1 MTKHRFSHIA
11 ALVVLGAVLS
21 APTCAAPSVL
31 VLDFGLKDDTL
42 LPNVP
47 DEVARIASFAPY
59 VRSRLRD
66 LGHEVPEIK
75 ITPEEQTQIANGYM
89 MAHPEIIQEIGRK
102 AGVPWVV
109 IGYSN
114 KFSFL
119 ISWTR
124 GFILDTATG
133 KFVARGEADLRGA
146 MKDSRMTRRSAV
158 NLADQLHNMLATIE
172 TRRAARANNNSTAV
186 YAENQKNK

>member
-1 MTKHRFSHIA
+1 MKSFRFLSIA
-11 ALVVLGAVLS
+11 AAVLLS
-21 APTCAAPSVL
+21 AGFCAPTYAAPSVL
-31 VLDFGLKDDTL
+31 ALDFGLKGDTL

-59 VRSRLRD
+59 VRARLRD
-66 LGHEVPEIK
+66 LGHEVPEVK
-75 ITPEEQTQIANGYM
+75 ITHEEQTQIANGYM
-89 MAHPEIIQEIGRK
+89 MAHPEIIQDIGRK

-124 GFILDTATG
+124 GFIVDTASG

-172 TRRAARANNNSTAV
+172 TRRAARANTNSTAV
-186 YAENQKNK
+186 NAENQKK